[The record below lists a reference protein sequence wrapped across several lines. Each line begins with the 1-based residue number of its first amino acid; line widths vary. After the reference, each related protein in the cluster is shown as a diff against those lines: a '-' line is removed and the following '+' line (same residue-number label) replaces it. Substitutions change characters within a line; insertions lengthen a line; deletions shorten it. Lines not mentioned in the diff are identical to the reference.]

1 MSGAI
6 DHDFEQAI
14 SQLREAARAKKCW
27 TCGCLHSSLGSIERA
42 FPDGAGPK
50 ELADVIGANCS
61 KLEDIEYDCLG
72 CQICYP
78 AIAMNA
84 LSVDVG
90 ACPTEA
96 VEEREGWPPLPG
108 SYTTLRYQA
117 PVAVCTLTNETLAAE
132 ITENGLEELA
142 VVGTLQTENL
152 GIERLILNTL
162 ANPNIRFLVLCG
174 PDSQEA
180 VGHLPGQS
188 LVALA
193 QSGVDERMRIIGA
206 KGKRPRLRNITPET
220 VEHFRRAVEVLDL
233 VEEEQVAAVRAAVT
247 EAASRNP
254 GPAEPSA
261 PARVVPHLAGYVPER
276 MVSDPAGYFV
286 VYPDRAR
293 ARLSLEHYRNDGVID
308 LVIEGKTA
316 AEIYSAAIDK
326 ELLSRLDHAAY
337 LGRELARAER
347 ALETGDA
354 YVQDRAPE
362 RLQIPA
368 GEACGYGSSC
378 GDNT

>member
-1 MSGAI
+1 MSSTK
-6 DHDFEQAI
+6 HDYAEAV
-14 SQLREAARAKKCW
+14 SQLGEAAGAKKCW
-27 TCGCLHSSLGSIERA
+27 TCGCLHSSLNSIEQS
-42 FPDGAGPK
+42 FPDGTKPK
-50 ELADVIGANCS
+50 ELTGVIGSARS
-61 KLEDIEYDCLG
+61 RLKDIKYDCLG
-72 CQICYP
+72 CEVCYP

-84 LSVDVG
+84 LSVDVD
-90 ACPTEA
+90 ACPTDT

-117 PVAVCTLTNETLAAE
+117 PVAVCTLTNESLASQIAKNA
-132 ITENGLEELA
+132 TDELA
-142 VVGTLQTENL
+142 IVGTLQTENL

-162 ANPNIRFLVLCG
+162 ANPNIRFLILCG
-174 PDSQEA
+174 EDSQKTI
-180 VGHLPGQS
+180 GHLPGQS

-193 QSGVDERMRIIGA
+193 QSGVDERMRIVGA

-220 VEHFRRAVEVLDL
+220 VEHFRRTVEVLDH
-233 VEEEQVAAVRAAVT
+233 VGE
-247 EAASRNP
+247 EAASTILAAVAETALRNP
-254 GPAEPSA
+254 GPAQPFAS
-261 PARVVPHLAGYVPER
+261 ARVVPCLAGYVPER

-293 ARLSLEHYRNDGVID
+293 GGLSLEHYRNDGVLD
-308 LVIEGKTA
+308 LVIEGKAA
-316 AEIYSAAIDK
+316 AELYSAAIDK

-362 RLQIPA
+362 LLEMPA
-368 GEACGYGSSC
+368 DEACGCGSSC
-378 GDNT
+378 GDNP